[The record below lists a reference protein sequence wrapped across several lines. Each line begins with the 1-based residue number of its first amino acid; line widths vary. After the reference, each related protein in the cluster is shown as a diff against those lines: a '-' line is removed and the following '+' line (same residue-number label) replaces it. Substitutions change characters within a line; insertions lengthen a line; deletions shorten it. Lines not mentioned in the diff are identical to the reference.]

1 MLRRSTQFTS
11 LRRIMVD
18 ARPENISIS
27 NRKGFHDES
36 FVTLTFLSSE
46 KDEETCVGYCTQSDS
61 KEGPDILL
69 ILEKNGA
76 HMEEIQNQA

>member
-1 MLRRSTQFTS
+1 MSARKKKKRNFWRFNERYTRSFFEIFFFQ
-11 LRRIMVD
+11 
-18 ARPENISIS
+18 
-27 NRKGFHDES
+27 GFHDES